1 MEKIFIEIENCRVKN
16 KSKTLLTKVD
26 WRMEGFESWVLTGD
40 AGGGKED
47 FAKALSGD
55 YEFVPNA
62 GGFFSSVFAG
72 RTAVVSFEEAARVV
86 EEERRRDQ
94 SEWMG
99 KTDPGRTA
107 REYILEACDVKTR
120 FEKLESLA
128 VVQLCGVE
136 PFLDRGLRFLSTG
149 EIRRVLLCRAF
160 LSQQELLILSEPLAG
175 IDATTRET
183 LMRFFE
189 GLTERQLKSSRA
201 GFHRVLFCMEKSSTI
216 PLGVNRVLE
225 FSGGRISFND
235 TYVDWKKMCELQRAQ
250 KKQQRE
256 RRKSALLEELERIS
270 SQAGNAYA
278 APDSDEG
285 DELVRFEAVNVGWE
299 GRRVL
304 RNLSWCVHRGEHY
317 LIQGPNGAG
326 KTTIMELITGDNMQV
341 FREKVFLFGKRRG
354 SGESVWDI
362 KKRLGIVSHRLHTE
376 YRMVGGTDLLSV
388 VISGFKDSIGLY
400 EKPSDFELMSAK
412 AWLNMAG
419 FSGREKESFAH
430 LSFGEQ
436 RAVLI
441 LRAAVKLPQLLILD
455 EPCHGLDEGCRAMVL
470 DLLETIGETG
480 KSTLLHVTH
489 DPTEVLQCERRVLR
503 LMPTEE
509 PMYEI
514 SQR

>member
-1 MEKIFIEIENCRVKN
+1 MEKIFVEIENCRIKN
-16 KSKTLLTKVD
+16 KNKTLLAKVD
-26 WRMEGFESWVLTGD
+26 WQMQSGEVWALTGD

-47 FAKALSGD
+47 FAKALSGEYD
-55 YEFVPNA
+55 FAPNA
-62 GGFFSSVFAG
+62 DGTFYSQFAG
-72 RTAVVSFEEAARVV
+72 KTSLVSFEQVARVI

-94 SEWMG
+94 SEWLG

-107 REYILEACDVKTR
+107 RDFILEVCDVKTR
-120 FEKLESLA
+120 FEHLESLV

-149 EIRRVLLCRAF
+149 EMRRVLLCRAF
-160 LSQQELLILSEPLAG
+160 LSDSSLLILSDPFSG
-175 IDATTRET
+175 IDRATRQT

-189 GLTERQLKSSRA
+189 GVVEKQLKSGRA
-201 GFHRVLFCMEKSSTI
+201 GFHRVLFCTEQPSQI
-216 PLGVNRVLE
+216 PQGVNRMLE
-225 FSGGRISFND
+225 FSNKKVSFSG
-235 TYVDWKKMCELQRAQ
+235 THVDWKKLYDQRSAQ
-250 KKQQRE
+250 RKHLRQKQ
-256 RRKSALLEELERIS
+256 KNALLAELDRIA
-270 SQAGNAYA
+270 SQTGM
-278 APDSDEG
+278 DELKNDYG
-285 DELVRFEAVNVGWE
+285 TADELVRFEDVNVGWD
-299 GRRVL
+299 GHLVL
-304 RNLSWCVHRGEHY
+304 RNLSWCVHRGEHF

-362 KKRLGIVSHRLHTE
+362 KKQLGIVSHRLHTE
-376 YRMVGGTDLLSV
+376 YRMVGGYDLLSV

-400 EKPSDFELMSAK
+400 EIASDFEAMSAK
-412 AWLNMAG
+412 AWLKLGG

-441 LRAAVKLPQLLILD
+441 LRAAVKLPSLLILD
-455 EPCHGLDEGCRAMVL
+455 EPCHGLDESCRAMVL
-470 DLLETIGETG
+470 NLLEVIGETG

-489 DPTEVLQCERRVLR
+489 EPTEVLECERHILR
-503 LMPTEE
+503 LMPHKE

-514 SQR
+514 TNQ